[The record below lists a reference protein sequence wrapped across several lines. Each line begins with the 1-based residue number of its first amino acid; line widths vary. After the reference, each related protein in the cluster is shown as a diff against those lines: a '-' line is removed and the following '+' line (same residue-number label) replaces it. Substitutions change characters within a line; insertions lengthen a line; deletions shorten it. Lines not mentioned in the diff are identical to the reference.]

1 MSDFSHVTVLLNEA
15 VNELDIKPD
24 GNYIDATL
32 GGGGHTSNI
41 LKHLTTGHLYSF
53 DQDETAIQYNN
64 DKLDDYIKKNQLT
77 LIHSN
82 FRNLTSEMNQ
92 LEISKVDGILYD
104 LGVSSPQ
111 FDDASRGF
119 SYRYDARLDMRMNQE
134 QDLDAWK
141 VVNEWPYEQ
150 LVRIFFRY
158 GEEKFSKQ
166 IARKIEEQR
175 EQQPIDTTGQLVE
188 IIKDAIPAAARRH
201 GGHPAKKVFQAIRIA
216 VNDELSALED
226 SLEAAFGLLDIG
238 GRIGVITFQSLED
251 KLVKTMFKEKSSLPD
266 DLPANLP
273 MIPEGIKPKF
283 KLITRKPIL
292 PTDDEQENNHR
303 SHSAKLRVIEK
314 IKD

>member
-1 MSDFSHVTVLLNEA
+1 MAEFSHVTVLLNEA
-15 VNELDIKPD
+15 VNELNVSED

-41 LKHLTTGHLYSF
+41 LKHLNNGHLYSF
-53 DQDETAIQYNN
+53 DQDETAIKYNSEN
-64 DKLDDYIKKNQLT
+64 LGDYIKSNQLT

-82 FRNLTSEMNQ
+82 FRNLALEMNQ
-92 LEISKVDGILYD
+92 RGISKVDGILYD

-111 FDDASRGF
+111 FDDADRGF
-119 SYRYDARLDMRMNQE
+119 SYRYDARLDMRMDQE
-134 QDLDAWK
+134 QALDAWK

-175 EQQPIDTTGQLVE
+175 EQQPIDTTGQLVD
-188 IIKDAIPAAARRH
+188 IIKEAIPAAARRH
-201 GGHPAKKVFQAIRIA
+201 GGHPAKKVFQAIRVA

-226 SLEAAFGLLDIG
+226 SLEAAFELLDVG
-238 GRIGVITFQSLED
+238 GRICVITFQSLED

-266 DLPANLP
+266 DLPSNLP
-273 MIPEGIKPKF
+273 IIPEGIKPKF

-292 PTDDEQENNHR
+292 PSDEEQEANHR